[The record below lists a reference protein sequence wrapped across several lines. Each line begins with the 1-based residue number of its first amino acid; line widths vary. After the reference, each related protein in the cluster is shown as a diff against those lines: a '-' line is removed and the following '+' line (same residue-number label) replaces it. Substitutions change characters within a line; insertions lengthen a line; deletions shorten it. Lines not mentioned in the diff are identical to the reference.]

1 MGSFVTVPSPS
12 GPSAPALPPA
22 GFALLASVS
31 LLWGVN
37 WPAMKMALAAF
48 DPWTFRFACLAVGGA
63 TLLAVSVIGRK
74 SLKVPYTDRIPMI
87 VSAALNVTGWQVFS
101 SLGLTMMPAGRAAII
116 AFTMPLW
123 ASLLAAL
130 LLGERLTRA
139 RVAGL
144 GLGLAGMACL
154 LLPDIAR
161 IAAAPWGVLFML
173 AAAISWAAGTVAV
186 KRHRWSMDSV
196 PLTGW
201 QLLLGGVP
209 VGIGVA
215 LFGHPADG
223 FAHATPASL
232 WAALYAVSLPVSYSY
247 WAWYRVVALFPANVA
262 SMGTLAIPVIGVLSS
277 AALLGE
283 SVGWPEIAA
292 LVLVLAALSLV
303 LLVPGRR

>member
-1 MGSFVTVPSPS
+1 MTASSPS
-12 GPSAPALPPA
+12 SAPAPNLPPV
-22 GFALLASVS
+22 GFMLLGSVS

-37 WPAMKMALAAF
+37 WPAMKLALGAF
-48 DPWTFRFACLAVGGA
+48 DPWTFRFACLLAGGV
-63 TLLAVSVIGRK
+63 TLLAVAVMGRRSLRVPRADIG
-74 SLKVPYTDRIPMI
+74 PMI
-87 VSAALNVTGWQVFS
+87 VSTILNVTGWQVFS
-101 SLGLTMMPAGRAAII
+101 GLGLTMMPAGRASII

-123 ASLLAAL
+123 ASLLAAV

-139 RVAGL
+139 RMAGL

-154 LLPDIAR
+154 LVPDIAR
-161 IAAAPWGVLFML
+161 IAAAPWGVLCML
-173 AAAISWAAGTVAV
+173 AAAVSWAGGTVAV

-196 PLTGW
+196 SLTGW

-209 VGIGVA
+209 VGVGMA
-215 LFGHPADG
+215 LLGHPADG
-223 FAHATPASL
+223 FAHATAVNL

-283 SVGWPEIAA
+283 AIGWPEIAA
-292 LVLVLAALSLV
+292 LVLVLSALALV
-303 LLVPGRR
+303 LLVPPPRR